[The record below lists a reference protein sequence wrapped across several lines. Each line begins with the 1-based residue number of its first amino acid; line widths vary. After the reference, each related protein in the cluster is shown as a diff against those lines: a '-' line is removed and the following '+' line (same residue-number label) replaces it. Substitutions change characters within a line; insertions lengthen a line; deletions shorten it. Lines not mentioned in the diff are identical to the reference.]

1 MKKPRRRHPLPQRAV
16 SPESTR
22 HVRAGSADDV
32 ADRRALYAARGAL
45 DGTDQSRDILPHN
58 PTLPD
63 RAREQWLDAEWR
75 SLTELTP
82 DSLAHHPD
90 RARLAALCAAAS
102 LQIGDRSAA
111 RGQALQAMA
120 WGCSRAFMG
129 QVLLS
134 GARHTLGRASVFGGR
149 AKKAEGH
156 FDRAVDMARM
166 SSEARRLVQTRQ
178 DEVASELRSATAAAV
193 ALRKGG
199 GVPAATKVPAWLT
212 ALAKRC
218 TEAQDVHET
227 VDHVLATV
235 LTLPGDKVQFLLL
248 LADEF
253 LARKD
258 RLTALHFLRQ
268 ARALAS
274 DVPPELRTEIARKM
288 VAAGSPENAVDVM
301 VDQVFDSTFQNE
313 RDDALALSAQ
323 QAYQKMRT
331 LSEAKAQHG
340 HDLLL
345 AYLER
350 EFDTLRTKAQGRKL
364 TVIEIGTTREDVPGQ
379 GSTAKLAEF
388 CKRRGLRFVTVDM
401 DPHNSRMAQQLF
413 ARLGVDFEAVTMKGE
428 DYLRDLPGEVDF
440 VFLDAYDFDHGMH
453 SELRQSRYEK
463 FLGARIDELACHQ
476 MHLDCAQ
483 SLATKLW
490 AHGVVC
496 VDDTWLEDERWTA
509 KGTLAMPFLLGQGFD
524 MVEARNRAALLVRN
538 PAVH

>member
-1 MKKPRRRHPLPQRAV
+1 MKKPRRRYPLPTPAASLGPTRTSRA
-16 SPESTR
+16 S
-22 HVRAGSADDV
+22 SADEKP
-32 ADRRALYAARGAL
+32 DRQSLYTARGAL
-45 DGTDQSRDILPHN
+45 DGAEQAHDIQPHN

-63 RAREQWLDAEWR
+63 RAREQWLDAKWLN
-75 SLTELTP
+75 LTELTP

-90 RARLAALCAAAS
+90 RALLAALCAAAS
-102 LQIGDRSAA
+102 LQIGDRAA
-111 RGQALQAMA
+111 GRGQALQAMA
-120 WGCSRAFMG
+120 WGCNRAFMG

-149 AKKAEGH
+149 AKKADDH
-156 FDRAVDMARM
+156 FDRAVDMART

-178 DEVASELRSATAAAV
+178 DAVAADLLSATAAAV
-193 ALRKGG
+193 AMRKGG
-199 GVPAATKVPAWLT
+199 GVPSATNVPTWLT

-218 TEAQDVHET
+218 TEANDVHET

-235 LTLPGDKVQFLLL
+235 LTLPSDKVQFLLL
-248 LADEF
+248 LADVF
-253 LARKD
+253 LTKKD
-258 RLTALHFLRQ
+258 RFTALHFLRQ

-274 DVPPELRTEIARKM
+274 DVPTEVRTELARKM

-301 VDQVFDSTFQNE
+301 VDQVFDSTFQKE

-345 AYLER
+345 AYLES
-350 EFDTLRTKAQGRKL
+350 EFDALRAKAQGRKL
-364 TVIEIGTTREDVPGQ
+364 TVIEIGSTREDVPGQ

-388 CKRRGLRFVTVDM
+388 CKRRGMRFVTVDM

-413 ARLGVDFEAVTMKGE
+413 AQLGVDFEAVTMKGE

-463 FLGARIDELACHQ
+463 FLGSRIDEQACHQ

-483 SLATKLW
+483 TLATKLW

-496 VDDTWLEDERWTA
+496 LDDTWLEDERWTA

-524 MVEARNRAALLVRN
+524 MLEARNRAALLVRH
-538 PAVH
+538 PSTH

>member
-1 MKKPRRRHPLPQRAV
+1 MKKPRRRYPLPTPAASLGPTRTSRA
-16 SPESTR
+16 S
-22 HVRAGSADDV
+22 SADEKP
-32 ADRRALYAARGAL
+32 DRQSLYTARGAL
-45 DGTDQSRDILPHN
+45 DGAEQSHDIQPHN

-63 RAREQWLDAEWR
+63 RAREQWLDAKWLN
-75 SLTELTP
+75 LTELTP

-102 LQIGDRSAA
+102 LQIGDRAA
-111 RGQALQAMA
+111 GRGQALQAMA
-120 WGCSRAFMG
+120 WGCNRAFMG
-129 QVLLS
+129 EVLLS

-149 AKKAEGH
+149 AKKADGH
-156 FDRAVDMARM
+156 FDRAVDMART

-178 DEVASELRSATAAAV
+178 DVVAADMRSAIAAAV
-193 ALRKGG
+193 AMRKGG
-199 GVPAATKVPAWLT
+199 GVPSATNVPTWLT

-218 TEAQDVHET
+218 TEANDVHET

-235 LTLPGDKVQFLLL
+235 LTLPGDKVQFLML
-248 LADEF
+248 LADAF
-253 LARKD
+253 LARRD

-274 DVPPELRTEIARKM
+274 DVPTELRTELARKM

-313 RDDALALSAQ
+313 RDDALAMSAQ

-345 AYLER
+345 EYLES
-350 EFDTLRTKAQGRKL
+350 ECDTLRAKAQGRKL
-364 TVIEIGTTREDVPGQ
+364 TLIEIGTTREDVPGQ

-413 ARLGVDFEAVTMKGE
+413 AQLGVDFEAVTMKGE

-463 FLGARIDELACHQ
+463 FLGARIDEQACHQ

-483 SLATKLW
+483 TLATKLW

-524 MVEARNRAALLVRN
+524 MVESRNRAALLVRH
-538 PAVH
+538 PSTH

>member
-1 MKKPRRRHPLPQRAV
+1 
-16 SPESTR
+16 
-22 HVRAGSADDV
+22 
-32 ADRRALYAARGAL
+32 
-45 DGTDQSRDILPHN
+45 
-58 PTLPD
+58 
-63 RAREQWLDAEWR
+63 
-75 SLTELTP
+75 
-82 DSLAHHPD
+82 
-90 RARLAALCAAAS
+90 
-102 LQIGDRSAA
+102 
-111 RGQALQAMA
+111 
-120 WGCSRAFMG
+120 
-129 QVLLS
+129 
-134 GARHTLGRASVFGGR
+134 
-149 AKKAEGH
+149 
-156 FDRAVDMARM
+156 MART

-178 DEVASELRSATAAAV
+178 DAVAADLGSAIAAAV
-193 ALRKGG
+193 AMRKGG
-199 GVPAATKVPAWLT
+199 GVPSATNVPTWLT

-218 TEAQDVHET
+218 TEANDVHET

-235 LTLPGDKVQFLLL
+235 LTLPGDKVQFLML
-248 LADEF
+248 LADAF
-253 LARKD
+253 LARRD

-274 DVPPELRTEIARKM
+274 DVPTELRTELARKM

-313 RDDALALSAQ
+313 RDDALAMSAQ

-345 AYLER
+345 AYLES
-350 EFDTLRTKAQGRKL
+350 ECDTLRAKAQGRKL
-364 TVIEIGTTREDVPGQ
+364 TLIEIGTTREDVPGQ

-413 ARLGVDFEAVTMKGE
+413 AQLGVDFEAVTMKGE

-463 FLGARIDELACHQ
+463 FLGARIDEQACHQ

-483 SLATKLW
+483 TLATKLW
-490 AHGVVC
+490 AHGVLC
-496 VDDTWLEDERWTA
+496 LDDTWLEDERWTA

-524 MVEARNRAALLVRN
+524 MVESRNRAALLVRH
-538 PAVH
+538 PSTH